1 MPLVDALR
9 LDQQFAEQQRPIES
23 DANQVLF
30 RRARALAP
38 KDQLLIELAYQK
50 NLSVR
55 QIARILDRP
64 AGSIS
69 RKMNRLCARLRDPL
83 VAALLEPGCVLAPE
97 YRQIAIEYFAQKR
110 EIRELARQREMTPT
124 QIRAVL
130 NFVRGWYRG
139 VYRPADAAK

>member
-9 LDQQFAEQQRPIES
+9 LDQEFAEQDRPTAA
-23 DANQVLF
+23 DAHRVLF
-30 RRARALAP
+30 RRAQALEP
-38 KDQLLIELAYQK
+38 KDRLILELAYQK

-55 QIARILDRP
+55 QIGRILDRP

-69 RKMNRLCARLRDPL
+69 RRMNRLCARLRDPL
-83 VAALLEPGCVLAPE
+83 VAALLEPSCVLTSE

-110 EIRELARQREMTPT
+110 EIRELARQRDMTPT

-130 NFVRGWYRG
+130 NFVRGWHRG
-139 VYRPADAAK
+139 VHRAARVAS